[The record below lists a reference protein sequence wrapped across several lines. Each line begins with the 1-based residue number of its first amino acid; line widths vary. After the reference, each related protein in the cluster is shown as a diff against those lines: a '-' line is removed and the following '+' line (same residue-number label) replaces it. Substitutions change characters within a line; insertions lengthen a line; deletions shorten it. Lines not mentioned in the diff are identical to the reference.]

1 MLALQ
6 SACLRLES
14 SVRSRLRRQ
23 WIAQGCKCPAPRKLA
38 HIRTLDPLAACVHTQ
53 PVADAAPPSLPM
65 LILTPSHRLA
75 DLTAFG
81 GADAR
86 NQEPDGEQRDGRLQS
101 LPCLPVCPPLQPSPA
116 SPLSSRTS
124 HITQSNPIPNSRWAH
139 SRAHS
144 LSHCVTRVQCE
155 VTAASSVDCT
165 GLQMP
170 SSTQAGASSHP
181 RSAGNKANTNTTLPL
196 VRHCVSV
203 TSIEHCSCSVCGIVI

>member
-1 MLALQ
+1 MD
-6 SACLRLES
+6 
-14 SVRSRLRRQ
+14 
-23 WIAQGCKCPAPRKLA
+23 CKCPGPRKLA
-38 HIRTLDPLAACVHTQ
+38 HVRTLDPLAACVHTQ
-53 PVADAAPPSLPM
+53 PAADAAPPSLPM

-170 SSTQAGASSHP
+170 TLRKLAYP
-181 RSAGNKANTNTTLPL
+181 RTLDPLAARPTPTPLPL
-196 VRHCVSV
+196 VLHPIPSKDVRRLDSTACA
-203 TSIEHCSCSVCGIVI
+203 